1 MPTCRT
7 LKKNIA
13 LLIIDPQNDFCDLP
27 ADWCPLNPLSGQ
39 AIAPALPV
47 SGAHADMLR
56 LTDLIRQGTDGISAI
71 TLTLDAHHRFDI
83 AHPPFWQTGAGGMSS
98 AGDAGGTN
106 DAGGTSDTSG
116 MSGAGSTSGA
126 GGPVAPFTSIT
137 AAQVRNGS
145 FAPKDPAMLPRALAY
160 LDALE
165 RRARYTLMVWPV
177 HCEIGSWGQAIHPA
191 LKAACND
198 WEERHLAVAQK
209 VSKGSNPW
217 TEHYSALQAEVP
229 DADDAATQLNRALIA
244 DLDRADLILIGG
256 EASSH
261 CVRATTEHLA
271 DNLPSGQR
279 SKLVLLTDCMSPVG
293 GFDAQHREFLD
304 DMARRGLRLAT
315 SAEMLPALLANAAN
329 NAVPND

>member
-1 MPTCRT
+1 MPTSRLT
-7 LKKNIA
+7 TQNIQ
-13 LLIIDPQNDFCDLP
+13 LLLIDPQNDFCDLP
-27 ADWCPLNPLSGQ
+27 ADWCPRDPLSGHT
-39 AIAPALPV
+39 IAPALPV

-56 LTDLIRQGTDGISAI
+56 LADLIRAGTDGISAI

-83 AHPPFWQTGAGGMSS
+83 AHPTFWKTGAGGMSS

-106 DAGGTSDTSG
+106 DACGKSG
-116 MSGAGSTSGA
+116 TSGA
-126 GGPVAPFTSIT
+126 GGPVSPFTPIT
-137 AAQVRNGS
+137 AAQVRDGS
-145 FAPKDPAMLPRALAY
+145 FAPKDPAMRPRALAY

-191 LKAACND
+191 LKAACNA
-198 WEERHLAVAQK
+198 WEERHLSVAQK

-229 DADDAATQLNRALIA
+229 DASDAATQLNRALIA

-293 GFDAQHREFLD
+293 GFEAQHREFLD

-329 NAVPND
+329 KA